1 MPLTY
6 RSWLHQCHPHSL
18 SLHHRGRFQECS
30 GFYCHTGACTPLR
43 ASYSW
48 FHLIGPDTEV
58 CRHTQA
64 SCLYTSCRERTGT
77 GLEGWINKIH
87 LSSWIP
93 HQIRTNWISS
103 VPFLHLRSQ
112 FLSSDPSLQSFS
124 PSHTWLY
131 RTHSF
136 PSLQGLDPKGH
147 FRGNEAP
154 SPARPVSEVGEN
166 FLGK

>member
-6 RSWLHQCHPHSL
+6 HSWLHQCHPHSL
-18 SLHHRGRFQECS
+18 SLHHRGRFQEHS

-64 SCLYTSCRERTGT
+64 SCLHTSCREHIGT

-87 LSSWIP
+87 KFVQFNSSSNKDKLYFYCTFFTFTFTVPLIRPIFANPSPHHTHGCTGHTPSHLYKVWIP
-93 HQIRTNWISS
+93 RDI
-103 VPFLHLRSQ
+103 
-112 FLSSDPSLQSFS
+112 
-124 PSHTWLY
+124 
-131 RTHSF
+131 
-136 PSLQGLDPKGH
+136 
-147 FRGNEAP
+147 
-154 SPARPVSEVGEN
+154 SEVMKHLHPHDQCLKWGR
-166 FLGK
+166 KK